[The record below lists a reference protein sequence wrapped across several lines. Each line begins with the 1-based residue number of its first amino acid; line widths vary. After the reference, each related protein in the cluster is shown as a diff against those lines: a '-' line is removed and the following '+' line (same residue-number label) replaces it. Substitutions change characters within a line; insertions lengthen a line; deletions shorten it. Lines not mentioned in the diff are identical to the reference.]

1 MKTTID
7 IANGLFEE
15 AKKIARRDNTTLK
28 ALIEEG
34 LRRVVEEK
42 KRKKAFRLKKV
53 TFKGRGLSP
62 EFRDAS
68 WEEIRREIYK
78 GRGG

>member
-34 LRRVVEEK
+34 LRRMVEEK
-42 KRKKAFRLKKV
+42 KRQRAFRLKKV
-53 TFKGRGLSP
+53 TFKGRGLSR
-62 EFRDAS
+62 ELRDALADRVS
-68 WEEIRREIYK
+68 ADLK
-78 GRGG
+78 ALL